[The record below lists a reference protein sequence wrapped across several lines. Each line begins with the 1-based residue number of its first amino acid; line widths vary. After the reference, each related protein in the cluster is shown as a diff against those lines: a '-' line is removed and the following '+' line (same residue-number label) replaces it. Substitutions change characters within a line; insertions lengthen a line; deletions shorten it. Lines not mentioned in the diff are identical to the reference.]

1 MDDAA
6 VNEFFREYVDGFM
19 WGDIEATIKARANY
33 VAALALLSY
42 TEVLGGLANGKLG
55 LRNAAAE
62 CFGDGLS
69 LMKWRGDAN
78 YYKDFTVVLKDG
90 VDATRDAA
98 PWEVFRCGLAH
109 EYFAKGIAGIDNN
122 DTYANPRACDAD
134 KAGYMWRAL
143 EADGPLQ
150 LRFFT
155 NAYYRDL
162 RAGSDA
168 LHTRIMP
175 PGQPRTNFETAV
187 SRISV
192 RVLTKK
198 P

>member
-33 VAALALLSY
+33 VAALALLNY

-55 LRNAAAE
+55 LRNVARE

-69 LMKWRGDAN
+69 LMEWKGDAN
-78 YYKDFTVVLKDG
+78 YYKNFKVVLTDG
-90 VDATRDAA
+90 ASAPRDAE

-122 DTYANPRACDAD
+122 DTYADPRACDPD
-134 KAGYMWRAL
+134 NAGYMWRAL
-143 EADGPLQ
+143 EAGGPPY

-168 LHTRIMP
+168 LHTRVMP
-175 PGQPRTNFETAV
+175 QGQPRTNFETAV
-187 SRISV
+187 ARISA
-192 RVLTKK
+192 RGLSRK